1 MGDKNTPDCA
11 TRGGGDAAWTENFD
25 VLAMNSEAGALTM
38 APASPLGEVD
48 REWSSNR
55 NSPRQE
61 HFGALVL
68 PFQMC
73 ISEKGT

>member
-38 APASPLGEVD
+38 APASPLWGSGQRMEFKQKFTQAGAL
-48 REWSSNR
+48 W
-55 NSPRQE
+55 SPRS
-61 HFGALVL
+61 VL
-68 PFQMC
+68 SNVYF
-73 ISEKGT
+73 

>member
-38 APASPLGEVD
+38 APASPLWGSGQRMEFKQKFTQAGAL
-48 REWSSNR
+48 W
-55 NSPRQE
+55 SPRS
-61 HFGALVL
+61 ALSNVY
-68 PFQMC
+68 F
-73 ISEKGT
+73 